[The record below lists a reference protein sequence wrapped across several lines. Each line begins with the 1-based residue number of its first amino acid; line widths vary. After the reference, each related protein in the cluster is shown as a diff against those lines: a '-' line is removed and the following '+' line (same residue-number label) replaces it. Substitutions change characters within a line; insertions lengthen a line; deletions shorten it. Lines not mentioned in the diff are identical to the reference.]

1 MEKKDNNILA
11 RATGRRKEAV
21 AQVII
26 KKGTGQF
33 LINNKPAQVY
43 LQNNSSCVLAI
54 KAPFE
59 TLQSF
64 QSNEFNVKKTSGPAG
79 SDGQLLSTR
88 STLSAS
94 GLVDLKV
101 AGVSQLQSSF
111 SPPPGENKPVGQAP
125 PAKGPGVLS
134 GKAGSKGISSSQTN
148 SVFTEN
154 SNNDISIDKNPLFFD
169 PLKVDTLVK
178 VCGGGL
184 VGQAEAIKLGV
195 ARAIC
200 ILNNVEPLFG
210 NLPVLETTLGQSSGS
225 AAIASPSGISG
236 ISGKGQR
243 IGPPERQ
250 KEFSNQISSGDNNVQ
265 TDELKTK
272 LVNLN
277 MGVKLKKAL
286 KSQGLLTQDSR
297 VKERRKY
304 GLKKARK
311 ASQYHKR

>member
-64 QSNEFNVKKTSGPAG
+64 QSNEFTLKNASSG
-79 SDGQLLSTR
+79 
-88 STLSAS
+88 S

-101 AGVSQLQSSF
+101 
-111 SPPPGENKPVGQAP
+111 
-125 PAKGPGVLS
+125 GPGLS
-134 GKAGSKGISSSQTN
+134 RADIRSTKGVSSSQAKVGVSNLGATEAQR
-148 SVFTEN
+148 SVFTDN
-154 SNNDISIDKNPLFFD
+154 SNNAISIDKTPLFFD

-200 ILNNVEPLFG
+200 ILNNVEPVFG
-210 NLPVLETTLGQSSGS
+210 NLPGGPVIRGPLGEPNHEHMDKG
-225 AAIASPSGISG
+225 ASPKDGQECQSQ
-236 ISGKGQR
+236 KG
-243 IGPPERQ
+243 E
-250 KEFSNQISSGDNNVQ
+250 EFSNQISSGDHNVQ

-272 LVNLN
+272 HVSLN